1 MWYFVMAAQG
11 SISSIGKNFIRGSKK
26 LQTDIIPHFHFDNGD
41 LWLAQRMVIRNKE
54 VWQRVWII
62 FSQSYITEAWL
73 K

>member
-11 SISSIGKNFIRGSKK
+11 LISSIGKNFIRGSKK

-54 VWQRVWII
+54 V
-62 FSQSYITEAWL
+62 
-73 K
+73 